1 MLLLGIIAMEELVL
15 DPDIGLHPTCG
26 IRTMGNLY
34 LLILGK
40 IYVFISYVDIKN
52 LYFDGQ
58 K

>member
-1 MLLLGIIAMEELVL
+1 MLLLGIATVEELVL

-26 IRTMGNLY
+26 IRIMDSLY

-40 IYVFISYVDIKN
+40 IYVFIEYVDIKN